1 MFKDS
6 DTFSSFSVD
15 DVPAANEFYEK
26 TLGLDVTDD
35 NGLLFLKLGGGGTV
49 VVYPK
54 GEAHE
59 PASFTVLG
67 FQVHGHRCSR
77 RRTGIQGHHIRAL
90 RRIRP
95 GREGVAR
102 DKMGAIAWFT
112 DPARNVFAVLTLR
125 RAAPFAVAGLPLLEG
140 HRSAGGTINGDK
152 QAAGNR
158 SWRCHAR
165 GDDPAGHPPAMGLSL
180 GRVDWI
186 GNRRGYR

>member
-15 DVPAANEFYEK
+15 DVPAANKFYEK

-67 FQVHGHRCSR
+67 FQVHDIDAAVDELKSRCITFERYAGFDQDERGSPGTR
-77 RRTGIQGHHIRAL
+77 WEPSPGSPIL
-90 RRIRP
+90 R
-95 GREGVAR
+95 
-102 DKMGAIAWFT
+102 
-112 DPARNVFAVLTLR
+112 
-125 RAAPFAVAGLPLLEG
+125 
-140 HRSAGGTINGDK
+140 GT
-152 QAAGNR
+152 
-158 SWRCHAR
+158 SS
-165 GDDPAGHPPAMGLSL
+165 PS
-180 GRVDWI
+180 
-186 GNRRGYR
+186 